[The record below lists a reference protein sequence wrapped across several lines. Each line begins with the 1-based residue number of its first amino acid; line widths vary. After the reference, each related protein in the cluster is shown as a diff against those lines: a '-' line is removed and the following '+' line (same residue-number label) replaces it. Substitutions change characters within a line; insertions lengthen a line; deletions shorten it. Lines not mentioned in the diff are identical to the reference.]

1 MCVWITHMNELSV
14 IGIIIDVVRK
24 LLSLSRVH
32 HMRIMFL
39 LRIYHVSV
47 YRIYISVVISAQY

>member
-1 MCVWITHMNELSV
+1 MNELSV